1 MRIKEQDL
9 NESGV
14 DPMVVL
20 RAAVDAIV
28 DRNLRMRA
36 LLHRLLD
43 CEDLGYACTQEVR
56 DLIRNELQ
64 QGRK

>member
-1 MRIKEQDL
+1 
-9 NESGV
+9 
-14 DPMVVL
+14 MVVL

-56 DLIRNELQ
+56 DLIRNELKH
-64 QGRK
+64 GR